1 MCTVMGETF
10 LFAVA
15 VFTYNANKHPTVP
28 AVGLG
33 SLEEQIEKNIIDQSC
48 IVSLLRV

>member
-33 SLEEQIEKNIIDQSC
+33 SLQEIEKNIIDQSC